1 MEDQGRQRWVGALLL
16 VLLVVILAPLVLRS
30 PEEVR
35 VALDMEIPEQPAISQ
50 LDIQPVADEDE
61 VARVVA
67 NIEADRQAVE
77 AESESHQLLLEQAD
91 EVDQAAPPEPPMSG
105 WAVQVGSF
113 SERAN
118 ADALAQRLRDAN
130 YNAFVRAFDQDNR
143 RLYRVLAGPE
153 LQRERAQALR
163 QRLQHDQQFAFEGL
177 VVPLPVD

>member
-35 VALDMEIPEQPAISQ
+35 VALDMEIPEQPAIRK
-50 LDIQPVADEDE
+50 LDIRPVADDREITE
-61 VARVVA
+61 VVA
-67 NIEADRQAVE
+67 DIEADRQALE
-77 AESESHQLLLEQAD
+77 DESEAHELLLEEAR
-91 EVDQAAPPEPPMSG
+91 EADQAAPPEPPMSG

-118 ADALAQRLRDAN
+118 ADALALRLREAN

-153 LQRERAQALR
+153 LQRERAQALQ